1 MRYRRM
7 SYRYA
12 LVLSAGEPRPLG
24 NSVLVEH
31 LGVHLAQTCWR
42 PAADIYETADAILVT
57 VDLAGVDIE
66 AVDLTLFDDAIVVE
80 GQRRLPAEDE
90 GGLYHMA
97 EIRQGPFRLEMGLP
111 AAIDAEQVES
121 CYERGLLQLTIPKSK
136 AR

>member
-24 NSVLVEH
+24 NSVLIEH
-31 LGVHLAQTCWR
+31 LGVHLAQTSWR
-42 PAADIYETADAILVT
+42 PAADIYETAGALVVT

-66 AVDLTLFDDAIVVE
+66 EVDLTLFDDALVVE
-80 GQRRLPAEDE
+80 GRRRLPAEDE
-90 GGLYHMA
+90 GGVYHMA
-97 EIRQGPFRLEMGLP
+97 EIRQGPFRLELGLP
-111 AAIDAEQVES
+111 AVIDAEQVES
-121 CYERGLLQLTIPKSK
+121 RYERGLLQLTISKLK